1 MLPSLYVRSPRDLEM
16 KIKLRNLLEGKDSI
30 VIPMVGESIPN
41 DANTSI
47 DANLLHCTGTWAWMA
62 TELSCMVPGTPVVHQ
77 PHHDLE
83 SFFYILVT
91 ICLLYD
97 MPGTTKPPKMLTE
110 CFDPLFAISQPSIAK
125 TLTIQSGFGWS
136 ALILPHISSYFQP
149 LIPLL
154 EELWQE
160 LLLPIRLENGIV
172 QPSSG
177 FTHHMF
183 IKVMVKMLAR
193 LPDSSWIPYPKDLS
207 ASTVTCHSS
216 TSSTSIAASHCHHLH
231 YCLVIASHVTPLLW
245 MTGTS
250 SGSAGIKC
258 PLDGEDDVSNPR
270 GKKQCS
276 TEYPCLPM

>member
-1 MLPSLYVRSPRDLEM
+1 MLPSLYVRSPGDSEM
-16 KIKLRNLLEGKDSI
+16 KIKLQNLLEGKDSI
-30 VIPMVGESIPN
+30 VIPMVGESILN

-47 DANLLHCTGTWAWMA
+47 DASLLHRMGTWAWMA
-62 TELSCMVPGTPVVHQ
+62 TELSHTVPGTPVVHQ

-83 SFFYILVT
+83 SFFYILIA

-97 MPGTTKPPKMLTE
+97 TPGTTKPPKTLTE
-110 CFDPLFAISQPSIAK
+110 CFDPLFAISQPSVAK

-136 ALILPHISSYFQP
+136 TLILPHISSYFQP

-177 FTHHMF
+177 FMHHMF
-183 IKVMVKMLAR
+183 IEVMVKMLAR

-207 ASTVTCHSS
+207 ASTVTHCSS
-216 TSSTSIAASHCHHLH
+216 TSSTTLLPPIVTTMLLSSDSLSHH
-231 YCLVIASHVTPLLW
+231 SLLW

-250 SGSAGIKC
+250 SRSAGIKC
-258 PLDGEDDVSNPR
+258 PLDGEDDVSNP
-270 GKKQCS
+270 
-276 TEYPCLPM
+276 

>member
-1 MLPSLYVRSPRDLEM
+1 
-16 KIKLRNLLEGKDSI
+16 
-30 VIPMVGESIPN
+30 
-41 DANTSI
+41 
-47 DANLLHCTGTWAWMA
+47 
-62 TELSCMVPGTPVVHQ
+62 
-77 PHHDLE
+77 
-83 SFFYILVT
+83 
-91 ICLLYD
+91 

-110 CFDPLFAISQPSIAK
+110 CFDPLFTISQPSVAK

-136 ALILPHISSYFQP
+136 ALILPHISLYFQP

-160 LLLPIRLENGIV
+160 LLLPIRLENGVV

-183 IKVMVKMLAR
+183 IEVMVKMLAR

-216 TSSTSIAASHCHHLH
+216 TSSTALLPPIVTTALLSSDSLSHH
-231 YCLVIASHVTPLLW
+231 SLLW

-250 SGSAGIKC
+250 SRSAGIKH
-258 PLDGEDDVSNPR
+258 PLDGKDDVSNPR
-270 GKKQCS
+270 GKKRAQPNTWPADASGSGTHRDPHVSKFPKPHNSSLLDASIQKLRLFSS
-276 TEYPCLPM
+276 TPQ